1 MENVDRNDIRY
12 YAEPSNHFPPPSARF
27 LFSFVQVLFFGPFEC
42 SPNAKGKPFY
52 EFSYGTKL
60 FYFIFGIPRSSPYH
74 LFRGFFRGDFVCCEM
89 LATKLLYNILGWN
102 EMRAHRQSSLVIF
115 NKNYFSVFNSVSFER
130 MKREEI
136 KRNTRDKQFTIK
148 IVVENL
154 IITFTHIR

>member
-1 MENVDRNDIRY
+1 MRRGNRFMNFLTGRN
-12 YAEPSNHFPPPSARF
+12 
-27 LFSFVQVLFFGPFEC
+27 
-42 SPNAKGKPFY
+42 
-52 EFSYGTKL
+52 
-60 FYFIFGIPRSSPYH
+60 YFILFLEFLPRSSPYH

-115 NKNYFSVFNSVSFER
+115 NKSYFSVFNSVSFER